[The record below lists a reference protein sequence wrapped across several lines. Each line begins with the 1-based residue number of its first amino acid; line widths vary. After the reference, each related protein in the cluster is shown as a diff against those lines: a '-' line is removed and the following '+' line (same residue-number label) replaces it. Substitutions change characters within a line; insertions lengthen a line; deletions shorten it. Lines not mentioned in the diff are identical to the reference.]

1 MGENKCINTNKLS
14 SLLIY
19 YENSYNIYQHILSI
33 NRLVKKIILI
43 FVFTQL
49 VSCNNES
56 SDENLLHL
64 NEETIE
70 IYLLNNLND
79 TRGYCIDMMG
89 YKNNADISKS
99 LQAHS
104 CYSYQ
109 GEISV
114 DQGFDKLKIT
124 QEEFYI
130 PHFKVCME
138 SENTEKSSAL
148 ILKAC
153 NKSEKQKFILQNDG
167 KIQLKNN
174 LNLCLTISEEF
185 REGGGGNP
193 VHLIRNLSLENCDN
207 SISIRQKWGIRKS
220 N

>member
-1 MGENKCINTNKLS
+1 M
-14 SLLIY
+14 
-19 YENSYNIYQHILSI
+19 
-33 NRLVKKIILI
+33 KKIILI
-43 FVFTQL
+43 FAFTQL

-56 SDENLLHL
+56 SDENMLPL
-64 NEETIE
+64 NEGTIE

-114 DQGFDKLKIT
+114 DQGFDKFKIT

-138 SENTEKSSAL
+138 SESIEKSSSL

-153 NKSEKQKFILQNDG
+153 NKSDKQKFILQNDG
-167 KIQLKNN
+167 KIQPKNN
-174 LNLCLTISEEF
+174 LNLCLTVSEVF

-193 VHLIRNLSLENCDN
+193 VHLIRDISLENCDN
-207 SISIRQKWGIRKS
+207 SFSIRQKWAIRKS